1 MDKFEFGD
9 LNRFLVSLG
18 LALIAGSVAL
28 AWLFFREPFDLT
40 VTVETL
46 QKMTP
51 LARGVVERRQALM
64 GSVLHVLPFVSAAG
78 ALSGVGLLIYG
89 LKRWIPYQ
97 RDYELLQ
104 RTTRLRAEYE
114 YHQMTNAE
122 VVENARLD
130 VVAEQ
135 PSQAHGATTPAAID
149 AAVADCLATEAT
161 LFDVMASRLPE
172 DYELLSHQRSSM
184 FSFDALL
191 RSRSSKGPEY
201 IVEFK
206 NLARDASAR
215 RLIEALRHV
224 SEAAGWL
231 TLDGKVPHPRV
242 PLVVAVTP
250 NISADLVEGTTR
262 FIRETTGNP
271 TPFGSSLVRLLTP
284 ERLER
289 LSAKDVSA
297 LLDRSNRIL
306 VFANED
312 HAPSAG

>member
-78 ALSGVGLLIYG
+78 ALSGVGLLMYG

-149 AAVADCLATEAT
+149 AAVADYLRITSFCHTNGRQCFPSMLCCAR
-161 LFDVMASRLPE
+161 D
-172 DYELLSHQRSSM
+172 HQRDQSTLSN
-184 FSFDALL
+184 
-191 RSRSSKGPEY
+191 SRTW
-201 IVEFK
+201 
-206 NLARDASAR
+206 
-215 RLIEALRHV
+215 HV
-224 SEAAGWL
+224 TQA
-231 TLDGKVPHPRV
+231 P
-242 PLVVAVTP
+242 VA
-250 NISADLVEGTTR
+250 
-262 FIRETTGNP
+262 
-271 TPFGSSLVRLLTP
+271 
-284 ERLER
+284 
-289 LSAKDVSA
+289 
-297 LLDRSNRIL
+297 
-306 VFANED
+306 
-312 HAPSAG
+312 